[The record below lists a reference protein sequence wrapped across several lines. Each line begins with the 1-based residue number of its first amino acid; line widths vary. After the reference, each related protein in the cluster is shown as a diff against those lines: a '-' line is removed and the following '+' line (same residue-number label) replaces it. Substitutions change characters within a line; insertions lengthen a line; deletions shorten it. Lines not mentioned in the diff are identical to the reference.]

1 MSCLHS
7 FASQLKQI
15 NFHSIVTHELFFLSV
30 FICLFVWL
38 QVIKRSLKISRN
50 RAVTHMQD
58 RNPQKQKC
66 IPETE
71 RKERENILLQQ
82 NE

>member
-1 MSCLHS
+1 
-7 FASQLKQI
+7 
-15 NFHSIVTHELFFLSV
+15 
-30 FICLFVWL
+30 
-38 QVIKRSLKISRN
+38 
-50 RAVTHMQD
+50 MQD